1 MVRPQGQAEPGALP
15 PSRRGMGGITR
26 RALLSSA
33 ALLPSALGLAGC
45 WGDTHTASQPADSDP
60 IADQLRYYIGIPS
73 AIDPYGVAE
82 EFGLQVAYQL
92 FDPLMRYDFAAGQ
105 LKGLAAS
112 SFEVSDDAKSFTFT
126 LSSAT
131 FHNGDPVTSGDF
143 KRAWERL
150 INPPQELE
158 KAHGS
163 SPSAYLLSLVRGY
176 RELLSGAASEL
187 SGVTCPDDR
196 TLHVELTAPYADFPY
211 VCAHPAL
218 APVPAAALEDS
229 GSFYTKPIGNGPFY
243 LADAW
248 KEGHNISL
256 LRYDSYY
263 RAGASIDGVL
273 FSVLDSGDTA
283 VKRFEADA
291 LDVSRFY
298 PAQANAAVDSYGQ
311 SDDGDTV
318 SEGHG
323 VLLGAEISAYY
334 LACNVKSDALA
345 SPIVRRA
352 ISLLIDREAICDAL
366 YAGTMLPADSIVPP
380 GVAGRP
386 DEGWEYAK
394 HDPDKAAALLD
405 SVAKMSAG
413 TRGIKVSLG
422 FSTSG
427 GHEKVMDAIVQS
439 LLKAGIEVNEE
450 KSELSK
456 LETDATRA
464 RLDLL
469 RLDWTPDTPTLDAA
483 LYPLLHSGSPQ
494 NAGAYENAEVDAALD
509 EARSIVDDQA
519 RQTRCLDALRAVAD
533 DMPVIPLMYYTHRM
547 VAAKRVTRLYV
558 DPQGFAHLAEAEMDL

>member
-1 MVRPQGQAEPGALP
+1 MMRRQAESGALP
-15 PSRRGMGGITR
+15 PARKGRCGFTR
-26 RALLSSA
+26 RALLSA
-33 ALLPSALGLAGC
+33 AAATPVLGLAGC
-45 WGDTHTASQPADSDP
+45 WGDTHVESQPADSDP
-60 IADQLRYYIGIPS
+60 VADQLRYYIGIPA
-73 AIDPYGVAE
+73 AIDPYGVSE
-82 EFGLQVAYQL
+82 EFGLQVAFQL
-92 FDPLMRYDFAAGQ
+92 FDPLMRYDFAASQ

-112 SFEVSDDAKSFTFT
+112 SFEVSDDARTFTFT

-131 FHNGDPVTSGDF
+131 FHNGDPVTSTDF

-150 INPPQELE
+150 VNPPQELK

-176 RELLSGAASEL
+176 RELLAGSASEL
-187 SGVTCPDDR
+187 AGVTCPDDR
-196 TLHVELTAPYADFPY
+196 TLKVELTAPYADFPY

-218 APVPAAALEDS
+218 APVPAAALEDP

-243 LADAW
+243 LVDAW

-298 PAQANAAVDSYGQ
+298 PVQANAAVDSYGQ

-318 SEGHG
+318 SEGQG
-323 VLLGAEISAYY
+323 VLLGAEMSVYY
-334 LACNVKSDALA
+334 LACNVKADPLA
-345 SPIVRRA
+345 SATVRRA
-352 ISLLIDREAICDAL
+352 ISLLIDRKSICDAL

-394 HDPDKAAALLD
+394 HDPDKASELLD
-405 SVAKMSAG
+405 TVAKMSAG
-413 TRGIKVSLG
+413 SRGIKVSLG
-422 FSTSG
+422 FSSSG

-439 LLKAGIEVNEE
+439 LLKAGIEVTEE
-450 KSELSK
+450 KSDLSK
-456 LETDATRA
+456 LEEDSTRA
-464 RLDLL
+464 RLNLV

-483 LYPLLHSGSPQ
+483 LYPLFHSGSAQ
-494 NAGAYENAEVDAALD
+494 NAGGYEHAEVDAALD
-509 EARSIVDDQA
+509 EARSLADDQA
-519 RQTRCLDALRAVAD
+519 RLARCLDALNIVAD
-533 DMPVIPLMYYTHRM
+533 DMPVIPLMYYTHRL

-558 DPQGFAHLAEAEMDL
+558 DPQGFAHLAEAEIDL